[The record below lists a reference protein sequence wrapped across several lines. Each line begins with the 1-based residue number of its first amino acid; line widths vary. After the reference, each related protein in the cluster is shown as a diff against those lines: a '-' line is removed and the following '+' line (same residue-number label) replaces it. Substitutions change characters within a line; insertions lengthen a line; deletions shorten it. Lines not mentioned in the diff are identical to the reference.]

1 MIAEAGLTQ
10 WQVAFKA
17 GISAQTL
24 SNWLRLPLSD
34 DQRERV
40 ITAIDELKGGI
51 TTCLKQKSRQFP
63 GRNCQLKK
71 LTPQNI
77 VI

>member
-1 MIAEAGLTQ
+1 MIFNIKGRTILSKANQDIRLEISEAGLTQ

-34 DQRERV
+34 NQKQRV
-40 ITAIDELKGGI
+40 TKAINELKGE
-51 TTCLKQKSRQFP
+51 L
-63 GRNCQLKK
+63 
-71 LTPQNI
+71 QNA
-77 VI
+77 

>member
-1 MIAEAGLTQ
+1 MIFNRKGRTILSKANQDIRLEISEAGLTQ

-34 DQRERV
+34 NQKQRV
-40 ITAIDELKGGI
+40 TKAINELKGE
-51 TTCLKQKSRQFP
+51 L
-63 GRNCQLKK
+63 
-71 LTPQNI
+71 QNA
-77 VI
+77 

>member
-1 MIAEAGLTQ
+1 MITEAGLTQ

-40 ITAIDELKGGI
+40 ITAIDELKGE
-51 TTCLKQKSRQFP
+51 LQHA
-63 GRNCQLKK
+63 
-71 LTPQNI
+71 
-77 VI
+77 

>member
-1 MIAEAGLTQ
+1 MGTILPKANQDIRSEISEAGLTQ

-40 ITAIDELKGGI
+40 ITAINELKGE
-51 TTCLKQKSRQFP
+51 LQHA
-63 GRNCQLKK
+63 
-71 LTPQNI
+71 
-77 VI
+77 

>member
-1 MIAEAGLTQ
+1 MSKANQDIRLEISEAGLTQ

-34 DQRERV
+34 NQKQRV
-40 ITAIDELKGGI
+40 TKAINELKGE
-51 TTCLKQKSRQFP
+51 L
-63 GRNCQLKK
+63 
-71 LTPQNI
+71 QNA
-77 VI
+77 